1 MALRQSL
8 LTKGLAQKASA
19 SNDLTS
25 PIERSDAKTNM
36 LKAMRPL
43 PTQHYWNVYFDRP
56 APRPTS
62 SSSRSASKDEPYT
75 SNLETIPPQIE
86 SIQDFWRMANN
97 TPLDLLKMRESIYL
111 FKAGFKPI
119 WEDRRNVNG
128 GAWSFRVPKEK
139 GSDFW
144 LRVQLMAIGEQ
155 LQGCLEDGKSLFSS
169 KKDLTIY

>member
-8 LTKGLAQKASA
+8 LTKGLARKADG
-19 SNDLTS
+19 SNELTS

-56 APRPTS
+56 LPPKPSDFLTS
-62 SSSRSASKDEPYT
+62 KADNYQ
-75 SNLETIPPQIE
+75 SNLESIPPQIE

-119 WEDRRNVNG
+119 WEDRRNVDG
-128 GAWSFRVPKEK
+128 GAWTFRVPKEK
-139 GSDFW
+139 GADFW
-144 LRVQLMAIGEQ
+144 IRVQLMAIGEK
-155 LQGCLEDGKSLFSS
+155 LQGCLEDGES
-169 KKDLTIY
+169 